1 MSPKKSTKWPARRPA
16 KQAVKG
22 PRLRATKSYLAL
34 VRAHPLLPL
43 RSEADL
49 DAALGLTDRL
59 LARNPPPDAGEEAY
73 LEALAVLV
81 QAYEDE
87 HHPPPAVSSA
97 AMLRH
102 LIEQHDRTLSQVA
115 HDTGIAVSTLSAVLH
130 GKRQL
135 HLRHIRKLA
144 PYFGVEAAAFVEG

>member
-1 MSPKKSTKWPARRPA
+1 
-16 KQAVKG
+16 
-22 PRLRATKSYLAL
+22 LAL

-43 RSEADL
+43 RSEEEL
-49 DAALGLTDRL
+49 DAALGLIDRL
-59 LARNPPPDAGEEAY
+59 LARDPPPDAGEEAY

-87 HHPPPAVSSA
+87 HYPLPAVSAA

-102 LIEQHDRTLSQVA
+102 LLEQHERTLSQVA
-115 HDTGIAVSTLSAVLH
+115 RATGIAVSTLSAVLH

-135 HLRHIRKLA
+135 NLPHIRKLA
-144 PYFGVEAAAFVEG
+144 PYFGVEPAAFLER